1 MNKPTLFP
9 SIHGVKIGLGVDYS
23 EPWTKKEVSDIMY
36 HLAGEDNSSRDL
48 LFESCSNEEADDMM
62 NPGTDTVYEAVTA
75 IYSRLG
81 KTAKALARVFDR
93 YLGEGLSVDGDPY
106 IGPNRKNALFA
117 YKTVTL
123 RVSDGQTVSILFHSP
138 DDDPRKFSP
147 NETLIA
153 YRWMLNK
160 KDITATVAPTRGVEV
175 TLQIMARRMAQL
187 LEANSAKFVEQNEAR
202 EALANEL
209 IAAEA
214 KREDL
219 QSKIAENI
227 GEEAMLDEKIAAED
241 RKAAKLTEQ
250 LADIRGRNDLLKAR
264 IAEAEA
270 LAVAEAEEQAKADTE
285 AQRLADEQA
294 EAEAKANSETGKQN
308 PSPEKE
314 PQQKQA
320 NKIVGP
326 SLPNAVVDLPAGN
339 ENNEV
344 SPDSPSSE
352 QGFTTHNFTDRRTQ
366 VAAALAEELETAGF
380 MPTSFPTDNPEWVLG
395 EYTPVATEQMLT
407 GHGEIFLSNVLEDGT
422 MNIDLSY
429 DGQRQSGSD
438 PDDHY
443 SEKIQAKVPFGILES
458 KFDDVVSQIEA
469 FFVQFRTPLDGLKLP
484 AMGEKLQQE
493 GVNQHDVVDIA
504 KAIRKDIKEILPKG
518 FKPSFVSVKT
528 SRFSGGA
535 AINVS
540 INKVSEGFKVM
551 ESEGVYSR
559 DMLAL
564 IKVITVIGD
573 AYRYDNSDSMTD
585 YSDTNFFYSVDADY
599 DLRVFDQSQNE
610 PIEPKSFSVG
620 DTVEWIN
627 DNGTVQGIFRGFDGA
642 DNENT
647 VLVSNGSQMIA
658 PTSEV
663 FPYTETAK
671 YSSGVNDVVDAIGV
685 DAGKLQELLDLNLG
699 DDINLLMD
707 VRVDRVRETI
717 SKEKAKAYF
726 DALEGKDLS
735 AFEVNVKAANALVSF
750 IKAGEFKL
758 DAEGEDSDQN
768 KYPDNV
774 VSVYL
779 TQSGKEGAVIKAR
792 GNGYSY
798 IGKWGAGSLNADDML
813 KQVRQWKLSKRGLS
827 LSHGVDFE
835 DHVSLKGASEQQF
848 NLDGIKKE
856 IQAITIESDSGVAIE
871 KLESII
877 ARAEELGVM
886 ADLEALMIDASN
898 HITELLGKEAA
909 SA

>member
-294 EAEAKANSETGKQN
+294 EADVKAEAGAEAQGKGYPDNVVTVYKTKSGKDGAVIKRTGNDRYSYSGEWGAGSIDKNEMLKAVRGWKKSKRGYSLGHGVDFEVYAGGVTPEPVAVPEADKQ
-308 PSPEKE
+308 SKT
-314 PQQKQA
+314 
-320 NKIVGP
+320 VT
-326 SLPNAVVDLPAGN
+326 DLPAGN
-339 ENNEV
+339 ENNNV
-344 SPDSPSSE
+344 NPDKPSSE
-352 QGFTTHNFTDRRTQ
+352 EGFTTHSFADIRTQ
-366 VAAALAEELETAGF
+366 VASVLAEELESAGF
-380 MPTSFPTDNPEWVLG
+380 TPHNFPTDNPEWVLG

-407 GHGEIFLSNVLEDGT
+407 GHGAIFLSNVLEDGT

-429 DGQRQSGSD
+429 DGQRLSGSD
-438 PDDHY
+438 PDYHY
-443 SEKIQAKVPFGILES
+443 SEEIQAKVPFGILES

-564 IKVITVIGD
+564 IKVITAIGD

-750 IKAGEFKL
+750 IKTGEFKL
-758 DAEGEDSDQN
+758 ENDEGS
-768 KYPDNV
+768 P
-774 VSVYL
+774 
-779 TQSGKEGAVIKAR
+779 
-792 GNGYSY
+792 
-798 IGKWGAGSLNADDML
+798 AD
-813 KQVRQWKLSKRGLS
+813 
-827 LSHGVDFE
+827 
-835 DHVSLKGASEQQF
+835 